1 MTYRDFK
8 DSTRRTASDEML
20 GDKAHNIA
28 KNPKYDGHQRG
39 LASMDYK
46 IFDKKLFVQLL
57 KMKIYQTKN

>member
-8 DSTRRTASDEML
+8 DSTRRTASDEIL
-20 GDKAHNIA
+20 DDKAHNIA
-28 KNPKYDGHQRG
+28 KNPKYDGHQSG
-39 LASMDYK
+39 LASMGYK